1 MKLEKFENE
10 ISTLSKFISLYC
22 NDKHSNQKEIKH
34 KIIYKNIKFEKNL
47 TLCEECEDILKYG
60 FEKLKECP
68 HEEKPR
74 CRKCPNPCYEKY
86 YWKKIAKIMRYSGM
100 KLGLLKIRS
109 LFKK

>member
-1 MKLEKFENE
+1 MNIEKFENE
-10 ISTLSKFISLYC
+10 IETLSKFISIYC
-22 NDKHSNQKEIKH
+22 NDKHIEKKEYKLS
-34 KIIYKNIKFEKNL
+34 IIYKKTEFNKSAILCSECHNIL
-47 TLCEECEDILKYG
+47 IYG
-60 FEKLKECP
+60 FNRLKECP

-100 KLGLLKIRS
+100 KLGLLKIKS